1 MMIETWWGERECPSL
16 EAYYDERCLFP
27 IDIYEGITGKPV
39 AMILRLGT
47 ALRKYEALR
56 SIRRNRFACIVAN
69 SARSSGERVSDASH
83 LMRIFGRPCVTG
95 GPSPGPQRRTA
106 QDSANVQTGNRLLR
120 FAEPS
125 VRQSV
130 SIKELGRLRLTQV
143 PNARPGTLP
152 IPADPQT
159 HDGSLRKP

>member
-1 MMIETWWGERECPSL
+1 MIETWWGERECPSL

-95 GPSPGPQRRTA
+95 GPSLDRNAERRKIRQMCRPA
-106 QDSANVQTGNRLLR
+106 IGCFDSRNHLSDRA
-120 FAEPS
+120 F
-125 VRQSV
+125 
-130 SIKELGRLRLTQV
+130 RLRSW
-143 PNARPGTLP
+143 G
-152 IPADPQT
+152 
-159 HDGSLRKP
+159 G